1 MAEAIDIRELNIRIE
16 QQSQFVTNL
25 VMGMNKVIVGQKHLV
40 DCLLIGLLSDG
51 HILLEGV
58 PGLAKTLAIKTLSQ
72 LISSDYSRIQFTP
85 DLLPADVVGTQIY
98 SQKDEAFHVKRGPVF
113 ANFVLADEINR
124 TSPKTQSALL
134 EVMEEGKVTVDGISH
149 PVPKPFLVMATQN
162 PKGSAGTQMLPE
174 SQLDRFMICMSMGY
188 PDLKSEIE
196 IAKGQSIGQSYE
208 SIEGV
213 MTGVQL
219 QAMKETVENIFI
231 HDRIY
236 EYMMALIHATRKN
249 PYIELGVSPRGMVA
263 LTKMVRANAF
273 LNERDYVI
281 PADVEDVFYD
291 VTKHRIVLNTK
302 ARVTGVSGEAV
313 LEKIMEDTTKPTSFK
328 GKE

>member
-1 MAEAIDIRELNIRIE
+1 MDGMSQKLEQVQAE
-16 QQSQFVTNL
+16 V
-25 VMGMNKVIVGQKHLV
+25 NKVIKGKEDVVKKVLAAVIAG
-40 DCLLIGLLSDG
+40 G
-51 HILLEGV
+51 HILMEDIPGV
-58 PGLAKTLAIKTLSQ
+58 GKTTLATTFAKSM
-72 LISSDYSRIQFTP
+72 SMHYKRVQFTP
-85 DLLPADVVGTQIY
+85 DVLPSDILGFSMYNSATKEFEYREG
-98 SQKDEAFHVKRGPVF
+98 AVF
-113 ANFVLADEINR
+113 TNLFLADEINR

-134 EVMEEGKVTVDGISH
+134 EVMEEKTATVDGVTR
-149 PVPKPFLVMATQN
+149 PLPDPFVVIATEN
-162 PKGSAGTQMLPE
+162 PYGSSGTQMLPE

-196 IAKGQSIGQSYE
+196 IAKGKSIGQSYE

-213 MTGVQL
+213 MTGAQL

>member
-1 MAEAIDIRELNIRIE
+1 MDGMSQKLEQVQAE
-16 QQSQFVTNL
+16 V
-25 VMGMNKVIVGQKHLV
+25 NKVIKGKEDVVKKVLAAVIAG
-40 DCLLIGLLSDG
+40 G
-51 HILLEGV
+51 HILMEDIPGV
-58 PGLAKTLAIKTLSQ
+58 GKTTLATTFAKSM
-72 LISSDYSRIQFTP
+72 SMHYKRVQFTP
-85 DLLPADVVGTQIY
+85 DVLPSDILGFSMYNSAT
-98 SQKDEAFHVKRGPVF
+98 KDFEYREGAVF
-113 ANFVLADEINR
+113 TNLFLADEINR

-134 EVMEEGKVTVDGISH
+134 EVMEEKTATVDGVTR
-149 PVPKPFLVMATQN
+149 PLPDPFVVIATEN
-162 PKGSAGTQMLPE
+162 PYGSSGTQMLPE

-196 IAKGQSIGQSYE
+196 IAKGKSIGQSYE

-213 MTGVQL
+213 MTGAQL